1 MMEHERDRMK
11 HLLLILLEALAADP
25 EMGADIQ
32 DRIQDEAAAAGL
44 DEQDVNGLLDWI
56 EAQWDQAETGRWA
69 PELPADAPSRGTF
82 RHFGSEDAA
91 HLSGASLGYLLRL
104 LQTQQIS
111 RAQLEALVQY
121 ASYLS
126 VRPIEPEDL
135 DSILEQVIFRPDQ
148 PRMTGGASEGFGSVH

>member
-1 MMEHERDRMK
+1 MMEHERDRLK

-25 EMGADIQ
+25 ESSGDLQ
-32 DRIQDEAAAAGL
+32 VRIQDEAAAAGL
-44 DEQDVNGLLDWI
+44 DESDVDGLLDWI
-56 EAQWDQAETGRWA
+56 ESQWEPQGMEAWTQGA
-69 PELPADAPSRGTF
+69 PADAPSGGTF
-82 RHFGSEDAA
+82 RHFGVEDAA

-104 LQTQQIS
+104 LESGQIS
-111 RAQLEALVQY
+111 RSQLESLLQY

-135 DSILEQVIFRPDQ
+135 DGILEQVIFRPGQ